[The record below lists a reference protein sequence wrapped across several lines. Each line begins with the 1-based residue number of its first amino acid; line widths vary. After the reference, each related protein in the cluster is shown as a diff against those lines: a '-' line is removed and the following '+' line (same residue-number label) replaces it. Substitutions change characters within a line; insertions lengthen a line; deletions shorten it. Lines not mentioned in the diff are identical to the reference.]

1 MGASGNYVG
10 GNGDGPARVHR
21 RAVPDGAPG
30 PHVRAAI
37 DAAVAT
43 GLAVDVGPFGT
54 TADGPPPEAFDAV
67 RDLLAAAFERGA
79 SRVSVQVTD
88 LGEGRP

>member
-1 MGASGNYVG
+1 MGMVRLEFTVEPFT
-10 GNGDGPARVHR
+10 DGE
-21 RAVPDGAPG
+21 PG

-54 TADGPPPEAFDAV
+54 TADGPPPAAFDAV
-67 RDLLAAAFERGA
+67 RDLLAAAFEQGA

-88 LGEGRP
+88 LGGSRR